1 MARVMLYHRTEFP
14 MGKVFDT
21 ETNKKDP
28 HISLAPW
35 GHVDSP
41 DKLHLTQDD
50 LIAAVVKN
58 ELKTQSSDRAEL
70 DREFEKKTGD
80 TAHFAAKEETL
91 VKVLDTPGIQ
101 PKRGP
106 GRPRK
111 GT

>member
-1 MARVMLYHRTEFP
+1 MARVMVYHRTEFP

-21 ETNKKDP
+21 ESNKKDP
-28 HISLAPW
+28 HLSTAPFGW
-35 GHVDSP
+35 VDSP

-50 LIAAVVKN
+50 LIAAIVKN
-58 ELKTQSSDRAEL
+58 ELKAQSSDRAEL

-91 VKVLDTPGIQ
+91 IKTLDTPGIQ

-106 GRPRK
+106 GRPKK